1 MPLSR
6 RLYATAAVCTA
17 MAMLTTAPPAD
28 AATRRFPG
36 RGWGHGAG
44 MAQWGARGLAHQGKT
59 ASEILKHYYTG
70 IDVQRK
76 TLPSEIRV
84 GLLQE
89 RAEIYVEGDGAFGL
103 YDSGGTKK
111 ANGKAGERWTIRP
124 KSGRLE
130 VLAPGA
136 STPKFTSAPPVTV
149 RYEATDTLVTLP
161 QTKHTYKRGRIDIG
175 INPST
180 GKTRAILIVGFEQY
194 LYGLGEMPAS
204 WHHEALETQ
213 VIAARTYA
221 LEKVNRL
228 GQQRSV
234 CNCAVYGTT
243 ADQVYAGVA
252 HEVPRWVDAVN
263 TTAGLVATYGG
274 KPIQAYYSSSSGG
287 FTEGNENVF
296 GGTPLPYL
304 RAVCDPGD
312 YFAGDNPHANWM
324 VAMDDAEIE
333 TRLRSAG
340 HNTGPIRSITYPA
353 PRGASGRVIGVK
365 DETHGGVKV
374 VGTIDDAR
382 LSGSVFRSALGLK
395 STLIGYNVAGGI
407 RLRYDALMCKP
418 GAASRNEYA
427 WKAADGT
434 VRGRAQDFANGRLI
448 FDKNTTK
455 VLYVQKAFLAAL
467 DSARSKGLALD
478 MATADGKSIT
488 GGKLATFENGNI
500 YVSSKYG
507 GRVVYGAILKKYVST
522 GGPKKWGFPTTGEL
536 SAPNSGRSQRFEK
549 ARIYWS
555 PKYDARTV
563 FGAILAK
570 YLELGGA
577 SGKLG
582 LPKSDEYDV
591 TTGRRQDFLGGYITW
606 DAVTGRTSHTLT

>member
-1 MPLSR
+1 MSARSR
-6 RLYATAAVCTA
+6 LLAAVATCA
-17 MAMLTTAPPAD
+17 VAFVWLAQPAE

-36 RGWGHGAG
+36 RGWGHAAG
-44 MAQWGARGLAHQGKT
+44 MAQWGARGLAHKGKT

-70 IDVQRK
+70 VDVQKK

-84 GLLQE
+84 GLLQD
-89 RAEIYVEGDGAFGL
+89 RAEIYVEGDGPFGL
-103 YDSGGTKK
+103 YDSAGTKK
-111 ANGKAGERWTIRP
+111 ASGKAGERWTIRP
-124 KSGRLE
+124 KNGKLE
-130 VLAPGA
+130 VVPPGA

-149 RYEATDTLVTLP
+149 RYESTDTLVTLP

-204 WHHEALETQ
+204 WHHEALEAQ

-263 TTAGLVATYGG
+263 ATAGLVATHGG

-287 FTEGNENVF
+287 FTENNENVF

-304 RAVCDPGD
+304 RGVCDPGD
-312 YFAGDNPHANWM
+312 YFGGGNPHANW
-324 VAMDDAEIE
+324 VVTMDDAEIQN
-333 TRLRSAG
+333 RLRSAG
-340 HNTGPIRSITYPA
+340 HNTGPIRSISYPS
-353 PRGASGRVIGVK
+353 PRGVSGRVIGVK
-365 DETHGGVKV
+365 DDTRGGVKV

-382 LSGSVFRSALGLK
+382 LSGSAFRSALDLK
-395 STLIGYNVAGGI
+395 STLIGYNIAGGI

-418 GAASRNEYA
+418 GTPNRNEYA
-427 WKAADGT
+427 WTAVDGT
-434 VRGRAQDFANGRLI
+434 VRGRAQDFEDGRLI
-448 FDKNTTK
+448 FDKNTTN
-455 VLYVQKAFLAAL
+455 VFYVQNAFLATL
-467 DSARSKGLALD
+467 DGARSKGLALD
-478 MATADGKSIT
+478 VPTADGKSIT

-507 GRVVYGAILKKYVST
+507 GRVVYGAILKKYVAT

-536 SAPNSGRSQRFEK
+536 SAPDGGRSQRFEK

-582 LPKSDEYDV
+582 LPKSDEYAV
-591 TTGRRQDFLGGYITW
+591 TTGRRQDFQGGYITW
-606 DAVTGRTSHTLT
+606 NAVTGQTTYTPA